1 MKQVINVEN
10 TILLWALFAVLI
22 DLTAI
27 RISESVNQGA
37 VSPALRAGAS
47 VLGP

>member
-27 RISESVNQGA
+27 RISASVNQGA
-37 VSPALRAGAS
+37 VL
-47 VLGP
+47 LGP